1 MVYQGTILFCKIFCL
16 HLSAS
21 CAPWCSELRVSR
33 LSEPQKLSSCAFL
46 IQVAVIFACIDLGCC
61 LLLHFACRI
70 GIFNTL
76 YSLME
81 EDIEEYRGEWGF
93 IDESHEWDVVSDI
106 SFQPPVS
113 KATAVA
119 KPPSIQL
126 FPRSP
131 APLQVPSMMQQAS
144 SSSGALTSVHSVQSK
159 CKVTVQDVSIHETVQ
174 IGIHRSAPYQIA
186 DLKPG
191 VCNPPMRT
199 GYQPQSFVA
208 KSQPPHFLQAN
219 CVSSEIMA
227 DLPPAPVIP
236 SVGDDSQTST
246 KAPKG
251 GRRGGS
257 KSQLTQMVRL
267 KHPSDSPIITGKFD
281 ALLKDFG
288 YLSDVYRALSESQ
301 FATEHRNRL
310 LNAFA
315 ASTVFRYLQAI
326 QQFSTTLGKLGISI
340 TTLSVPQLVDCLAVM
355 SHSKS
360 SSSDC
365 MSGNFTL
372 KALRWFRKIAGVQ
385 CLEIV
390 FSPLA
395 DSFLKVRLTT
405 DKKEAPPLPLWLLFH
420 WEKRILY
427 AHSSTYE
434 IIMLG
439 SFLFILWSGLRY
451 SDAQRLNVASLVLTD
466 DEIRGM
472 VWRSKTRSNGHP
484 FGLVSSGLCST
495 GSFTWLLKFLRTWD
509 KLLSDANIATCDFLI
524 PDLSEQGTWLSQEP
538 LDYAGALRIF
548 RTMIY
553 TPWKRFAGK
562 HPLDAMQLN
571 YTLHSLKVTLLS
583 WGPQLGSAVDSDDR
597 LQQGHHADPRKSLH
611 LYGRDSVWGSLRYQK
626 TVIQKI
632 REGFRP
638 KTAQHR
644 GGQTPLSEPLVNIE
658 LFRKPAE
665 EFTYQFLPFSQ
676 QSQVLEVEDE
686 QLTEEAVVPDSSSSE
701 ASSQSEQEVEA
712 QSDAKT
718 MVHSKVDAFSCDE
731 VILAKHRRVTHAMV
745 VSLSHTETTP
755 KYMEHWCRPACGT
768 HMTHQE
774 TTFLDEW
781 DMNSSFCQH
790 PGCKKA
796 WSALGMC

>member
-1 MVYQGTILFCKIFCL
+1 MWIHRL
-16 HLSAS
+16 HLCLQYRSIFAVS
-21 CAPWCSELRVSR
+21 FCFCSEISNT
-33 LSEPQKLSSCAFL
+33 L
-46 IQVAVIFACIDLGCC
+46 IPTMEDDIEKDLGEWD
-61 LLLHFACRI
+61 FI
-70 GIFNTL
+70 GDL
-76 YSLME
+76 
-81 EDIEEYRGEWGF
+81 
-93 IDESHEWDVVSDI
+93 HEWDVISDR
-106 SFQPPVS
+106 SFKFPVS
-113 KATAVA
+113 KAKATAKSVN
-119 KPPSIQL
+119 IRHV
-126 FPRSP
+126 PRSP
-131 APLQVPSMMQQAS
+131 APFQVPPTLQQAS
-144 SSSGALTSVHSVQSK
+144 SSSGALTSLHSEQSK
-159 CKVTVQDVSIHETVQ
+159 CRFTIQDVSMHETVQ
-174 IGIHRSAPYQIA
+174 FGFHRSAPYQVA
-186 DLKPG
+186 DLTPG
-191 VCNPPMRT
+191 VHNPPMRT
-199 GYQPQSFVA
+199 GYQPQSFMA
-208 KSQPPHFLQAN
+208 KSRPPQFLHAN
-219 CVSSEIMA
+219 GISSEIMA

-246 KAPKG
+246 KVPKG

-267 KHPSDSPIITGKFD
+267 KYPSDSPIITGKFD

-301 FATEHRNRL
+301 FAMEHRNRL

-434 IIMLG
+434 VIMLG

-466 DEIRGM
+466 DELRGM

-484 FGLVSSGLCST
+484 FGIVSSGLCST
-495 GSFTWLLKFLRTWD
+495 GSFTWLVKFLRTWD
-509 KLLSDANIATCDFLI
+509 KLLSEADISTCDFLI
-524 PDLSEQGTWLSQEP
+524 PDLSQGTWLSQEP

-583 WGPQLGSAVDSDDR
+583 WGPQLGPAVDSDDR

-611 LYGRDSVWGSLRYQK
+611 LYGRDSVWGSLRYQQ

-632 REGFRP
+632 RDGFRP

-658 LFRKPAE
+658 LFRKPAD
-665 EFTYQFLPFSQ
+665 EFTYRFLPFSQ
-676 QSQVLEVEDE
+676 QSQVLEVEAE
-686 QLTEEAVVPDSSSSE
+686 PWTEAATVSESSSSE
-701 ASSQSEQEVEA
+701 AWSQSDPEVEA
-712 QSDAKT
+712 QPNVT
-718 MVHSKVDAFSCDE
+718 TTVHSKVDTFSCDE

-745 VSLSHTETTP
+745 VSPSHTDTTP
-755 KYMEHWCRPACGT
+755 KYMEHWCKPACGT

-781 DMNSSFCQH
+781 DMNSSPRLQESLV
-790 PGCKKA
+790 GA
-796 WSALGMC
+796 WHVLS

>member
-1 MVYQGTILFCKIFCL
+1 M
-16 HLSAS
+16 
-21 CAPWCSELRVSR
+21 SR
-33 LSEPQKLSSCAFL
+33 LSEPQKLSSRAVL
-46 IQVAVIFACIDLGCC
+46 IHVAVIFTCIDLGCC
-61 LLLHFACRI
+61 LRLHFACRI

-81 EDIEEYRGEWGF
+81 EGIEEYLGEWDF
-93 IDESHEWDVVSDI
+93 IGESHEWDVVSDI
-106 SFQPPVS
+106 SFRPPVS

-119 KPPSIQL
+119 KPPSIQHV
-126 FPRSP
+126 PRSP
-131 APLQVPSMMQQAS
+131 APFQVPSMLQQAS
-144 SSSGALTSVHSVQSK
+144 SSSGALTSVHSAQSK
-159 CKVTVQDVSIHETVQ
+159 CKFTVQDVSIHETVQ
-174 IGIHRSAPYQIA
+174 FGIHRSAPYQIA

-219 CVSSEIMA
+219 CISSEIMA

-434 IIMLG
+434 VIMLG

-484 FGLVSSGLCST
+484 FGIVSSGLCST

-509 KLLSDANIATCDFLI
+509 KLLSDADIATCDFLI

-665 EFTYQFLPFSQ
+665 EFTYRFLPFSQ

-686 QLTEEAVVPDSSSSE
+686 PLTEEAAVSDSSSSE
-701 ASSQSEQEVEA
+701 ASSQSEPEVEA
-712 QSDAKT
+712 QSDVKT
-718 MVHSKVDAFSCDE
+718 TLHSKVDAFSCDE

-745 VSLSHTETTP
+745 VSPSHTETTP
-755 KYMEHWCRPACGT
+755 KYMEHWCKPACGT